1 MKSIEK
7 RKKAAEYGELGW
19 ENPSEV
25 KLEEHKLHSKTDN

>member
-7 RKKAAEYGELGW
+7 KEKKAAEYGELGW

-25 KLEEHKLHSKTDN
+25 KLEEHKLPWQNR